1 MTRLPR
7 VIHLCDD
14 ATAGGVMRVIDH
26 ILTSPDLAA
35 QASHSLVHLPRGKIS
50 GRAYK
55 ADLIVSHLSI
65 SWRNLPML
73 IAARAANASTPL
85 VHVEHSYTEAF
96 VALNVKHRARFTAL
110 LKTAFSLFDRVIAV
124 SHEQGAWI
132 ARRGFCRADKVVPIQ
147 SCVNL
152 SAFRAMPAPHGTPRV
167 FGAIGRLDAQKG
179 FDTLIKAFRARTRD
193 DVELHIFGDG
203 AQEVDLRNL
212 AAGDDA
218 IVFKGHAKNAE
229 AAFANV
235 DAVLMP
241 SRWEAYGLVAVEA
254 LSAGRQL
261 FCANTDG
268 MRDHAFG
275 GAVLINGG
283 SVSAWTEVINDRKVP
298 DAVSIKTATYRTSDM
313 LEKNFAALWNSLIS
327 ELSGV
332 RDRSS
337 PANIS

>member
-1 MTRLPR
+1 MSRLPR
-7 VIHLCDD
+7 VIHLVDD

-35 QASHSLVHLPRGKIS
+35 QANHSFVHLPRGKITA
-50 GRAYK
+50 RVYA

-73 IAARAANASTPL
+73 IAARAANASMPF

-110 LKTAFSLFDRVIAV
+110 LKTAFSLFDRVVAV
-124 SHEQGAWI
+124 SNEQAAWI
-132 ARRGFCRADKVVPIQ
+132 ARRGFCRANNVVAIQ
-147 SCVNL
+147 SCVDL
-152 SAFRAMPAPHGTPRV
+152 RAFRAMPAPTGKPRV

-179 FDTLIKAFRARTRD
+179 FDTLIKAFRARTRN
-193 DVELHIFGDG
+193 DVELHIFGEG
-203 AQEVDLRNL
+203 AEKVYLRNL

-218 IVFKGHAKNAE
+218 IVFKGHAKSAE
-229 AAFANV
+229 TAFANV
-235 DAVLMP
+235 DVVLMP

-268 MRDHAFG
+268 MRDHARG
-275 GAVLINGG
+275 GAMLIDGG
-283 SVSAWTEVINDRKVP
+283 SVSAWTEVINADIAP
-298 DAVSIKTATYRTSDM
+298 DAALVNGADYRNDDV
-313 LEKNFAALWNSLIS
+313 LERAFAASWRSLIFA
-327 ELSGV
+327 LCALPRKKTG
-332 RDRSS
+332 
-337 PANIS
+337 PL

>member
-1 MTRLPR
+1 MNSLPR
-7 VIHLCDD
+7 VIHLFDD
-14 ATAGGVMRVIDH
+14 VTAGGVMRVIDH
-26 ILTSPDLAA
+26 ILTSPDLGAHA
-35 QASHSLVHLPRGKIS
+35 NHSLIHLPRGKIS
-50 GRAYK
+50 THIYE

-73 IAARAANASTPL
+73 IAARAANLSTPF
-85 VHVEHSYTEAF
+85 VHIEHSYTEAF

-124 SHEQGAWI
+124 SHEQAAWI

-147 SCVNL
+147 SCVDL
-152 SAFRAMPAPHGTPRV
+152 SAFRAMPAPNGKPRV

-179 FDTLIKAFRARTRD
+179 FDTLIKAFRARTCD
-193 DVELHIFGDG
+193 DVELHIFGEG
-203 AQEVDLRNL
+203 AEEVYLRNL
-212 AAGDDA
+212 ANGDDA

-229 AAFANV
+229 TAFANV

-268 MRDHAFG
+268 MRDHSQG
-275 GAVLINGG
+275 GAMLIDGG
-283 SVSAWTEVINDRKVP
+283 SVSAWTEVINADIAP
-298 DAVSIKTATYRTSDM
+298 DAAPVNRANYRTDDV
-313 LEKNFAALWNSLIS
+313 LEKTFAASWSSLIS
-327 ELSGV
+327 ELCGV
-332 RDRSS
+332 GDRSGQ
-337 PANIS
+337 ADI